1 MISPQ
6 IIYKG
11 EISDFVVE
19 RPSRHLHQVI
29 KGNIA
34 DNGTN
39 QGSLDGMYWGHSTTS
54 EVPGR
59 KTYESN
65 HKELLG
71 KSSTLRDILQNSQ
84 NSS

>member
-39 QGSLDGMYWGHSTTS
+39 QGSLDGMY
-54 EVPGR
+54 
-59 KTYESN
+59 
-65 HKELLG
+65 
-71 KSSTLRDILQNSQ
+71 
-84 NSS
+84 